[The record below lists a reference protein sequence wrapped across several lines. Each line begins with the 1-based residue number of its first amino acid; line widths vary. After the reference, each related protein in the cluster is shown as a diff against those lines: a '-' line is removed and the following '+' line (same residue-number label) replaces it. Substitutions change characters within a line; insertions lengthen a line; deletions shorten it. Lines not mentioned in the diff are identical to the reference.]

1 MNNEER
7 SKYAL
12 KHPNDDNYLTKNA
25 LLAKIFRKLRWKPT
39 VDICCTPGGGNATG
53 PFYYDAESDALH
65 QAAHLAGLD
74 LMCNPA
80 FDCTEKFINLLIEV
94 YNKNDNTR
102 AVLIVPE
109 RRSNQWFKDLIENKL
124 FRLVFYWT
132 KNMGIFSGANKVD
145 SLAED
150 GRINYSTSF
159 DNILV
164 FEMNKNAPPYETVT
178 FADMP
183 DLRQD
188 LVEQVLKLKDQKPD
202 SEEEE
207 DIAATTPP
215 TAKLTLKER
224 RKGWAE
230 SQRVICPDCNRGV
243 LQKNL
248 DAHKASNCRTEQ
260 CPHCPRK
267 FSALEIGRHQL
278 ACSQGPSTLC
288 FDCGKR
294 FAKKSNLKRHRKKCS
309 D

>member
-1 MNNEER
+1 MTNEDR

-12 KHPNDDNYLTKNA
+12 KHPSDDNYLTKNA
-25 LLAKIFRKLRWKPT
+25 LLAKIFRKLGWKPT
-39 VDICCTPGGGNATG
+39 VDMCCTPGGGNATG
-53 PFYYDAESDALH
+53 PFYYDAESDAFH
-65 QAAHLAGLD
+65 QAARLAGLD

-80 FDCTEKFINLLIEV
+80 FDCAERFINLLIEV
-94 YNKNDNTR
+94 YRKNDGTR

-109 RRSNQWFKDLIENKL
+109 RRSQQWFQDLVENEL

-150 GRINYSTSF
+150 GRVNYSTSF

-164 FEMNKNAPPYETVT
+164 FEMNKDAPPYETVT

-188 LVEQVLKLKDQKPD
+188 LVEQVLRLKEKKPD
-202 SEEEE
+202 AEEE
-207 DIAATTPP
+207 DKDVTAPS

-230 SQRVICPDCNRGV
+230 SKKVNCPVCNRGV

-248 DAHKASNCRTEQ
+248 DAHQSNNCRTE
-260 CPHCPRK
+260 
-267 FSALEIGRHQL
+267 
-278 ACSQGPSTLC
+278 
-288 FDCGKR
+288 
-294 FAKKSNLKRHRKKCS
+294 
-309 D
+309 